1 MRLSQFILT
10 NTEQILSEFEA
21 FARSIVP
28 VDSMDV
34 KELRDHAQQMLA
46 VIARD
51 LEQPQT
57 RHEGKEK
64 SEGRSDSTEATPDT
78 PAQEHGSGRASSGFS
93 LAAMVSEYRAL
104 RASVLRLWIG
114 RNPKLD
120 GEDVEDLIRFNEA
133 VDQAVA
139 ESIGRF
145 LSDVDLTRET
155 FLGILGHDLRT
166 PLGAIITSARF
177 LLDLDESSPTTRA
190 LIATIASSGE
200 RMNLMVDDLLDFTR
214 ARLGVSMP
222 ITRTKVDLA
231 QIIRTSVEETMAA
244 HPGLDVSLDVSGD
257 LTGEWDSARMSQV
270 LSNLIG
276 NAITHGSSGTPV
288 TVRARGEP
296 DHVVFLIHNLG
307 SPIPSGQLQ
316 QIFDP
321 LTSGSLAARD
331 GNHLGL
337 GLYIVHEIVAAH
349 GGTIE
354 VESNEVHG
362 TTFSVRLPRSGG

>member
-10 NTEQILSEFEA
+10 STEQILSEFEA
-21 FARSIVP
+21 FARTIVP
-28 VDSMDV
+28 VGTMDV
-34 KELRDHAQQMLA
+34 RELRDHAQQILV

-64 SEGRSDSTEATPDT
+64 SQGRADSTEETPDT

-114 RNPKLD
+114 QNRKLD
-120 GEDVEDLIRFNEA
+120 GEDVQDLIRFNEA
-133 VDQAVA
+133 VDQALA
-139 ESIGRF
+139 ESTGRF
-145 LSDVDLTRET
+145 MNDVDLTRET
-155 FLGILGHDLRT
+155 FIGILGHDLRT

-177 LLDLDESSPTTRA
+177 LLDLDESSPTSRA

-200 RMNLMVDDLLDFTR
+200 RMNVMVDDLLDFTR

-222 ITRTKVDLA
+222 ITRTPVDLA
-231 QIIRTSVEETMAA
+231 HIIRTSVEEIVAA
-244 HPGLDVSLDVSGD
+244 HPGMDVSVDIRGELS
-257 LTGEWDSARMSQV
+257 GEWDSGRMSQV

-276 NAITHGSSGTPV
+276 NAITHGSSGTRV
-288 TVRARGEP
+288 TVTARGEA
-296 DHVVFLIHNLG
+296 DHVVFSVHNQG
-307 SPIPSGQLQ
+307 PSIPAGQLQ

-321 LTSGSLAARD
+321 LTSGSLVSRD
-331 GNHLGL
+331 SNHLGL

-354 VESNEVHG
+354 VESNEEHG